1 MKRPMILCPKCTGHG
16 QIPLSDELIDVLEIL
31 NKHPEITA
39 MDVHK
44 LAKDGKWIIPSAIN
58 NRLVDLEKL
67 QLVTRE
73 KRGKSFFWK
82 AKRWPKKE
90 GV

>member
-1 MKRPMILCPKCTGHG
+1 MKRPLILCPKCAGHG
-16 QIPLSDELIDVLEIL
+16 QIPLSDELLDILEIL
-31 NKHPEITA
+31 QRHPGITA
-39 MDVHK
+39 MEVHK
-44 LAKDGKWIIPSAIN
+44 LAKDGKWIITSAVN
-58 NRLVDLEKL
+58 NRLVDLEKF

-82 AKRWPKKE
+82 LKRWGKKE